1 MIDIKKILDVFFLVK
16 GGNEMLTKEDYDTKR
31 KIFNRK
37 NYGMYK
43 KNKFSELTHNLVELN
58 KEGKINQREFN
69 ILITHSSAKY
79 IEKEIKSII
88 DRYMNNNFSEYLR
101 RFLLNGTKR

>member
-1 MIDIKKILDVFFLVK
+1 
-16 GGNEMLTKEDYDTKR
+16 
-31 KIFNRK
+31 
-37 NYGMYK
+37 
-43 KNKFSELTHNLVELN
+43 
-58 KEGKINQREFN
+58 QREFN